1 MESAPEPGEVERL
14 LAGARAELLAF
25 VRRRAS
31 PSVLRMES
39 AEDLVQDVCARV
51 VERGIEGVFPDER
64 ARRAWLLRVADNFLK
79 DRRDHWS
86 ALKRDGSRVLRMS
99 LAGEATRE
107 DAAVRELASS
117 ITGPSTFAVR
127 REQVSIAALALDML
141 LPRDRELIE
150 GLCQGLD
157 LREQAARLG
166 LGHEATQRARQ
177 RALERLRRTFRLALQ
192 ARG

>member
-1 MESAPEPGEVERL
+1 MDPASSPGEIEHL
-14 LAGARAELLAF
+14 LAGMRAELLAF

-31 PSVLRMES
+31 RSVLRMES

-51 VERGIEGVFPDER
+51 VERGLDGKFADDG
-64 ARRAWLLRVADNFLK
+64 ARRAWLLRVTDNFLK

-99 LAGEATRE
+99 LAGEDPRVGP
-107 DAAVRELASS
+107 AVRELASS
-117 ITGPSTFAVR
+117 VTGPSTFAVR
-127 REQVSIAALALDML
+127 REQVSIAAVALDML
-141 LPRDRELIE
+141 LPRDRLLIE
-150 GLCQGLD
+150 GLCQGVE

-166 LGHEATQRARQ
+166 LGPTATQRARQ

-192 ARG
+192 ARA